1 MHKKGVIDYSET
13 KTVAHKVIT
22 RVIRTNEEIKSYLP
36 KFSLRKSKKAAVYGD

>member
-22 RVIRTNEEIKSYLP
+22 RILRTNEEFKSYVP